1 MLGLLSLTEPPF
13 SIDFKHL
20 FFAQRSCYQNGS
32 PIERAFKNYTFTT
45 KKFQIAQPHPGGT
58 PTLPDGTT
66 AVLSNTIMDAL
77 IGL

>member
-45 KKFQIAQPHPGGT
+45 KKLQVIQPHPGVPPLCHLGVPYQPSIT
-58 PTLPDGTT
+58 NLDE
-66 AVLSNTIMDAL
+66 
-77 IGL
+77 